1 MPDARRQGRTNR
13 TGSGRRRRAS
23 TGGFT
28 LIEMLV
34 AGMIL
39 AMAVAVIATAVSHSY
54 GSLADARDERRASTL
69 MDDLLT
75 KVDLI
80 GPNRIATEGPH
91 SGKFD
96 GADERFSWSLDV
108 SNRPQ
113 GHLYEITA
121 TVTWPAAAG
130 KSRSVNVTTYL
141 NDPPNSRDTTLKWR
155 DL

>member
-1 MPDARRQGRTNR
+1 
-13 TGSGRRRRAS
+13 
-23 TGGFT
+23 
-28 LIEMLV
+28 MLV

-39 AMAVAVIATAVSHSY
+39 ALATAVIATAVSHSY
-54 GSLADARDERRASTL
+54 GSLADARDERRAATL

-80 GPNRIATEGPH
+80 GPNRIANEGPH

-96 GADERFSWSLDV
+96 GADERFAWSLDV